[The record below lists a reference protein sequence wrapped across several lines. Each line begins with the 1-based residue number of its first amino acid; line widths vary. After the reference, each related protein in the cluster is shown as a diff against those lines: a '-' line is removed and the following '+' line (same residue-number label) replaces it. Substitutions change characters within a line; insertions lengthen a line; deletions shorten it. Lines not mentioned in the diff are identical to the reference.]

1 MGNYHYIITGLPDI
15 VFEAEGKAF
24 SYKETRDS
32 LYELCSEEDQKL
44 IDTLELGF
52 DESNLNA
59 GFYSD
64 VASSKNRFL
73 REYFAFDREFR
84 NLKVSHLAIQQSID
98 PEEHLVG
105 ELDNFFEEKEKITV
119 ILNGKNILDREK
131 SIDKLIWDKV
141 NDITAFDFFNVEKI
155 LAFLVKARITAR
167 WCAMDK
173 EKGSEFF
180 KKLVDEVRGTFQ
192 GVGTFE

>member
-24 SYKETRDS
+24 SYTEVRDS

-44 IDTLELGF
+44 IDQLELGF
-52 DESNLNA
+52 DEAKLDA
-59 GFYSD
+59 GFY
-64 VASSKNRFL
+64 AEAAYSKSRFI
-73 REYFAFDREFR
+73 REFYEFDKEFR
-84 NLKVSHLAIQQSID
+84 NIKVSHLAEQLSV
-98 PEEHLVG
+98 EAGKYLVG
-105 ELDNFFEEKEKITV
+105 EVDNFFEDREKIIA
-119 ILNGKNILDREK
+119 ILNGKNIIEREK

-141 NDITAFDFFNVEKI
+141 NSITAFDFFNVEKI
-155 LAFLVKARITAR
+155 LAFLVKARITDR

-192 GVGTFE
+192 GVGNV

>member
-15 VFEAEGKAF
+15 VFEAEGKPF
-24 SYKETRDS
+24 SYKDVRDS
-32 LYELCSEEDQKL
+32 VYELCSEEDQKL
-44 IDTLELGF
+44 IENLELGF
-52 DESNLNA
+52 DEENLDA
-59 GFYSD
+59 SFYSE
-64 VASSKNRFL
+64 VLLSKNRFI
-73 REYFAFDREFR
+73 REFYAFDKEFR
-84 NLKVSHLAIQQSID
+84 NLKVSHLASQLSV
-98 PEEHLVG
+98 EAEKYLVG
-105 ELDNFFEEKEKITV
+105 DIDNFFEDKEKITA
-119 ILNGKNILDREK
+119 ILNGKNIIEREK

-192 GVGTFE
+192 GVGNF

>member
-1 MGNYHYIITGLPDI
+1 MGNYHYIITGLPDL
-15 VFEAEGKAF
+15 VFDVEGKAF
-24 SYKETRDS
+24 SYDETRNS
-32 LYELCSEEDQKL
+32 LYELCSAKDQKL

-52 DESNLNA
+52 DEANLNA
-59 GFYSD
+59 SFYND
-64 VASSKNRFL
+64 VALSKSRFL

-84 NLKVSHLAIQQSID
+84 NLKVSQLAIQQSID
-98 PEEHLVG
+98 PEEYLVG
-105 ELDNFFEEKEKITV
+105 EIDRFFEEKDKITA
-119 ILNGKNILDREK
+119 ILNEKNILDRER

-141 NDITAFDFFNVEKI
+141 NDITAFNFFDIEKI

-180 KKLVDEVRGTFQ
+180 KELVDEVRGTFQ
-192 GVGTFE
+192 GVDTF